1 MNTGNEINL
10 SYALQSKVLP
20 GWTTAPKE
28 RCPSKYGILTAK
40 FHLLGEHTKSRQS
53 AAFATQGAHQRE
65 SGAQNGRCVFHV
77 QFPPERQLHFS
88 GLRRTFFRICQV
100 FLPVFLIYPVCF

>member
-77 QFPPERQLHFS
+77 QFQFKIGRAH
-88 GLRRTFFRICQV
+88 V
-100 FLPVFLIYPVCF
+100 